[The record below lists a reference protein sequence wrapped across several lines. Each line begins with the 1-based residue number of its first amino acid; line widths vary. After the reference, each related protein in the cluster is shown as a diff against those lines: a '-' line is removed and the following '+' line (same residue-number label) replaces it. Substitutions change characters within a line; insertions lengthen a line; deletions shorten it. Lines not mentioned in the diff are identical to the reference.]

1 MNRNRRR
8 RLMGRYMGNGNREV
22 AGLSLVALMDM
33 FTNLVFFLLVSQ
45 GATVIQEP
53 RKEIKLPD
61 SYVEEK
67 PRPTVVMMVSEKS
80 VLVEG
85 DPLATIDE
93 VLASKEDTV
102 PSVRDRLMKIKSK
115 VIGINEQTNAQS
127 DEVTILADK
136 TLQFKVLKKLMSTC
150 ASAGY
155 SKISLAVN
163 QTTPQF

>member
-1 MNRNRRR
+1 MSR
-8 RLMGRYMGNGNREV
+8 RLQRLSRLRRGKHA

-53 RKEIKLPD
+53 RKEIQLPN

-67 PRPTVVMMVSEKS
+67 PRPTVVMMVSEKA

-93 VLASKEDTV
+93 VLETKTDSIA
-102 PSVRDRLMKIKSK
+102 PIRDRLVQIKRK
-115 VIGINEQTNAQS
+115 VIGLTEQTNAQS

-136 TLQFKVLKKLMSTC
+136 GLPFKVLKKLMSTC

-163 QTTPQF
+163 QKTAQL